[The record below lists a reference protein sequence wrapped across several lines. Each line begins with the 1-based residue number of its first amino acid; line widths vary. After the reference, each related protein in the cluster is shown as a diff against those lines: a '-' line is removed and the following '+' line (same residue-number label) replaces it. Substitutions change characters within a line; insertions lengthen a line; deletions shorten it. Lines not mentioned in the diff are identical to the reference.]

1 MWAILSIKCPLV
13 KGAGTCLPG
22 VKASILC
29 LFPSVPGGGGE
40 MWREEPQRFPD
51 TDAAQW
57 GRCRGSDST
66 QPKVLSS
73 FESARETPYRLWLG
87 MVLVPSRK
95 EENACFCGVTHRRT
109 FTLYSGDEWSV
120 MPLLLNSHTSASPL
134 SLSQARVPKCP
145 ASSRTLNYL
154 EPERKEMER
163 PRSPNKSREGR
174 ETLKNGSSSSLA
186 WSRKD

>member
-1 MWAILSIKCPLV
+1 
-13 KGAGTCLPG
+13 
-22 VKASILC
+22 
-29 LFPSVPGGGGE
+29 
-40 MWREEPQRFPD
+40 
-51 TDAAQW
+51 
-57 GRCRGSDST
+57 
-66 QPKVLSS
+66 
-73 FESARETPYRLWLG
+73 

-163 PRSPNKSREGR
+163 PRSPTRAERAEKRWKMDRALPWHDPEKIKKKKKRRSIIWVILAWLVQDFKMVTWLNSFP
-174 ETLKNGSSSSLA
+174 LLSSSSSSSLFIL
-186 WSRKD
+186 RKKGFRAVRFWLPT